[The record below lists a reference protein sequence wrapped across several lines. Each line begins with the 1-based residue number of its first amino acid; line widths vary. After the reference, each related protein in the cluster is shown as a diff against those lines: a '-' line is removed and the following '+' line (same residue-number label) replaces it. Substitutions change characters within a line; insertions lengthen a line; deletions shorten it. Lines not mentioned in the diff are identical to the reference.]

1 MEAKSAWA
9 IVHWIRYES
18 VKKHLAEGFIMHEKS
33 GNASLEH
40 LNTAQ
45 SSDNLFFTCWG
56 LEFHKYSQIPKWSR
70 VCKYVIS
77 TLKKE
82 LEEDLSRNNT
92 KVDFQNV
99 LPRRKKLLFSL
110 RNINGQKETYIEV

>member
-45 SSDNLFFTCWG
+45 SSENLFFTFVEV
-56 LEFHKYSQIPKWSR
+56 LNFINTVKYL
-70 VCKYVIS
+70 C
-77 TLKKE
+77 
-82 LEEDLSRNNT
+82 
-92 KVDFQNV
+92 
-99 LPRRKKLLFSL
+99 
-110 RNINGQKETYIEV
+110 EVGFVSM

>member
-45 SSDNLFFTCWG
+45 SSENLFFTCWG
-56 LEFHKYSQIPKWSR
+56 LEFDKYSQILKSE
-70 VCKYVIS
+70 VGSVS
-77 TLKKE
+77 TGIPYSSIFRGFNFLNFW
-82 LEEDLSRNNT
+82 LHAVYNS
-92 KVDFQNV
+92 
-99 LPRRKKLLFSL
+99 LLFILPFST
-110 RNINGQKETYIEV
+110 NK